1 MSLDPHHV
9 HNFWG
14 ASPALDV
21 REVVARCGAGEGGVA
36 SSAAPGDAEPL
47 RALLVGASDVRH
59 VFTTLARSRRHLPH
73 RHVHFY
79 VHEPTMVETA
89 RHVLLL
95 CVLMTDDLPPTD
107 RMERFL
113 EIFMNAT
120 VRDSTAEL
128 IERHAQRL
136 ERVVGAIFAGEADDP
151 EIASDPVARVFDFS
165 LLKFK
170 EKDELMDCIRSWS
183 RRVPFDMELARDRR
197 LRKYYDERFDVRK
210 NIVDWDYHM
219 RVEPAGGGIIH
230 FKHFAQ
236 WRLAGIGYPV
246 REATYPAP
254 NRTLVGYARGT
265 TKEFKDRNLDDKG
278 RTVES
283 RGFWGDVLNGPYHSF
298 GTRAEEPSLFKVANR
313 QHVKNAVEVCE
324 YNVAANLYE
333 MRAGKPWRAG
343 NGDAGADAINAWMPE
358 EGVTPEDGEGA
369 DGSGAWEGRDG
380 EIFDDAWRR
389 LRVVVVGPENFEKN
403 FASRG
408 KHAALFDAIV
418 VGAWSAQ
425 RVTPALGATAKPGA
439 TLAVEGGKHFVAMD
453 AKAAVEFAGKV
464 ADLAVA
470 AGFAPV
476 PPSAPETTPA
486 PAPERDPDEIPDG
499 RKPQT
504 RATGPG
510 VVPELDD
517 AFRFFVKSAAT
528 HDEAAAREYE

>member
-36 SSAAPGDAEPL
+36 ASAAPGDAEPL

-59 VFTTLARSRRHLPH
+59 VFTTLARSRRHFPH
-73 RHVHFY
+73 RHIHFH

-95 CVLMTDDLPPTD
+95 CVLMTDDLPPTE

-170 EKDELMDCIRSWS
+170 EKDELMDCLRSWS

-313 QHVKNAVEVCE
+313 QLELQD
-324 YNVAANLYE
+324 LYC
-333 MRAGKPWRAG
+333 K
-343 NGDAGADAINAWMPE
+343 
-358 EGVTPEDGEGA
+358 
-369 DGSGAWEGRDG
+369 
-380 EIFDDAWRR
+380 
-389 LRVVVVGPENFEKN
+389 
-403 FASRG
+403 
-408 KHAALFDAIV
+408 
-418 VGAWSAQ
+418 
-425 RVTPALGATAKPGA
+425 
-439 TLAVEGGKHFVAMD
+439 TL
-453 AKAAVEFAGKV
+453 
-464 ADLAVA
+464 
-470 AGFAPV
+470 
-476 PPSAPETTPA
+476 
-486 PAPERDPDEIPDG
+486 
-499 RKPQT
+499 
-504 RATGPG
+504 
-510 VVPELDD
+510 
-517 AFRFFVKSAAT
+517 
-528 HDEAAAREYE
+528 

>member
-36 SSAAPGDAEPL
+36 ASAAPGDAEPL

-59 VFTTLARSRRHLPH
+59 VFTTLARSRRHFPH
-73 RHVHFY
+73 RHIHFH

-95 CVLMTDDLPPTD
+95 CVLMTDDLPPTE

-170 EKDELMDCIRSWS
+170 EKDELMDCLRSWS

-343 NGDAGADAINAWMPE
+343 NSDTGADAINAWMPE

-380 EIFDDAWRR
+380 DFFDDAWRR

-403 FASRG
+403 FASRA
-408 KHAALFDAIV
+408 KHAAFFDVIV

-439 TLAVEGGKHFVAMD
+439 TLAVEGGAHFVAMD
-453 AKAAVEFAGKV
+453 AKAAGEFAGKV
-464 ADLAVA
+464 ANLAVA

-476 PPSAPETTPA
+476 PTSAPEATPA
-486 PAPERDPDEIPDG
+486 PASERDPD
-499 RKPQT
+499 
-504 RATGPG
+504 
-510 VVPELDD
+510 
-517 AFRFFVKSAAT
+517 
-528 HDEAAAREYE
+528 